1 MKQIAVVIASVFLLF
16 YSNVARAYTVEFNVD
31 SSLAL
36 DEIIGFEFD
45 VVGVNANT
53 LELTR
58 GAAVP
63 PDLTELLPGFP
74 WDVFPTT
81 ATIAGIDMS
90 FGSFPLS
97 TGNVLTMTSDST
109 FTLGNFI
116 FASLTSDGAYP
127 HPFFI
132 NESPISGGMAYTA
145 SATQNVPAV
154 PVPAAVWLLGS
165 GLAGLIALR
174 RRNR

>member
-1 MKQIAVVIASVFLLF
+1 MRKIAVFIAAAFLVF
-16 YSNVARAYTVEFNVD
+16 YSNLARAYTVEFNVD

-36 DEIIGFEFD
+36 NEITGFEFD
-45 VVGVNANT
+45 VVGVDANT

-63 PDLTELLPGFP
+63 PALTATFP
-74 WDVFPTT
+74 WDVFPTI
-81 ATIAGIDMS
+81 ANTISGIDMS

-97 TGNVLTMTSDST
+97 AGNVLTMTSAST

-127 HPFFI
+127 YPFFI

-145 SATQNVPAV
+145 SATQDVPAV
-154 PVPAAVWLLGS
+154 PVPAAVWLLSS
-165 GLAGLIALR
+165 GLAGLVAMR
-174 RRNR
+174 RKKS

>member
-1 MKQIAVVIASVFLLF
+1 MKQIAVFIAAAFLVF

-36 DEIIGFEFD
+36 DEIVGFEFD
-45 VVGVNANT
+45 VVGVDANT

-63 PDLTELLPGFP
+63 PDLMAGFP
-74 WDVFPTT
+74 WDVFPTI
-81 ATIAGIDMS
+81 ANTIFGIDMS

-97 TGNVLTMTSDST
+97 EGNVLTMTSAST
-109 FTLGNFI
+109 FTLGDFI
-116 FASLTSDGAYP
+116 FGSFTSNGAYP
-127 HPFFI
+127 YPFFI
-132 NESPISGGMAYTA
+132 NETPISGGMAYTV
-145 SATQNVPAV
+145 SANQDVPAV

-165 GLAGLIALR
+165 GLAGLVALR
-174 RRNR
+174 RKKG